1 MDEKRTNR
9 FKILF
14 VLVITLILFLIIYM
28 IFGKIN
34 VSSVIS
40 NFSRILMPLI
50 YGCVIA
56 YLLKPLCNWFDNFF
70 NKLYH
75 DRMHGKKDINVAPI
89 SIFISMT
96 FGLLS
101 IWLIM
106 SMVIPQ
112 LADSVIKLF
121 RQLPGITDEVTSWI
135 QTHIAENTTTQ
146 KYMEELT
153 ADLTYNLQSWLKNT
167 MIPNMQM
174 VVSGFS
180 NGIFSIFIIFKNL
193 IIGIIAAIYLLAGR
207 KKLSY
212 QAKMILYGMIPQK
225 YADIIFNEVKYADK
239 MFEGFLSGKILDS
252 AIIGIICYIFTLIFN
267 MPYAVLVSVIVGI
280 TNIIPF
286 FGPYIGAVPS
296 IFIILIADPVKA
308 IEFLVFIIILQQ
320 FDGNILG
327 PKILGNAT
335 GLSSFWVLFAI
346 ILFGGLWGFAGMII
360 GVPLFAV
367 IYDIIRKLVKSGLSN
382 RNHDE
387 MITYYEEEF
396 KKSNTPQQ
404 ADGASNL

>member
-112 LADSVIKLF
+112 
-121 RQLPGITDEVTSWI
+121 
-135 QTHIAENTTTQ
+135 
-146 KYMEELT
+146 
-153 ADLTYNLQSWLKNT
+153 
-167 MIPNMQM
+167 
-174 VVSGFS
+174 
-180 NGIFSIFIIFKNL
+180 
-193 IIGIIAAIYLLAGR
+193 
-207 KKLSY
+207 
-212 QAKMILYGMIPQK
+212 
-225 YADIIFNEVKYADK
+225 
-239 MFEGFLSGKILDS
+239 
-252 AIIGIICYIFTLIFN
+252 
-267 MPYAVLVSVIVGI
+267 
-280 TNIIPF
+280 
-286 FGPYIGAVPS
+286 
-296 IFIILIADPVKA
+296 
-308 IEFLVFIIILQQ
+308 
-320 FDGNILG
+320 
-327 PKILGNAT
+327 
-335 GLSSFWVLFAI
+335 
-346 ILFGGLWGFAGMII
+346 
-360 GVPLFAV
+360 
-367 IYDIIRKLVKSGLSN
+367 
-382 RNHDE
+382 
-387 MITYYEEEF
+387 
-396 KKSNTPQQ
+396 
-404 ADGASNL
+404 

>member
-1 MDEKRTNR
+1 MDEKRTDR

-28 IFGKIN
+28 AFGKIN
-34 VSSVIS
+34 VNSIIS

-75 DRMHGKKDINVAPI
+75 ERMHGKKDINVAPI

-112 LADSVIKLF
+112 LADSLIKLF
-121 RQLPGITDEVTSWI
+121 RQLPGIADEVTSWI

-153 ADLTYNLQSWLKNT
+153 ADLTDNLQSWLKNT

-346 ILFGGLWGFAGMII
+346 ILFGGLWGFTGMII

-396 KKSNTPQQ
+396 KK
-404 ADGASNL
+404 